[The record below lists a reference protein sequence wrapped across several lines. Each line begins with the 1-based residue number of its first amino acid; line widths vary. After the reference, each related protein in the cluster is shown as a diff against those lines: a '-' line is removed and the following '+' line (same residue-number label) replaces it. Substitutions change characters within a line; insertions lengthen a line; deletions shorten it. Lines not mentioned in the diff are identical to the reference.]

1 MIRNG
6 KIARLP
12 KAVQEQLNRRLSD
25 NETGK
30 NLVVWLNSLPEVQAV
45 IAAEFGGRPIREQ
58 NLSEWRKG
66 GFRDWLRQ
74 QERFDLLRQMR
85 SGASDLG
92 ELMNG
97 GDFHR
102 QMSLLLTTD
111 LALALR
117 EAAEQITDPGERARC
132 VAQLAGRIAQARREE
147 SNATRVDVIRQ
158 RWERELALAEEHKLS
173 GSRFMPSQA
182 LLLQRLY
189 IDSFSDGVGRE
200 LALEL
205 DAAGQSPSKTP
216 ASSGGKPPYPAQSDL
231 LRPDSEATESRQTV
245 PTTN

>member
-12 KAVQEQLNRRLSD
+12 KVVQEQLNHRLND
-25 NETGK
+25 NEPGK

-58 NLSEWRKG
+58 NLSEWRHG
-66 GFRDWLRQ
+66 GFRDWQRQ
-74 QERFDLLRQMR
+74 QERCDLLRHIR
-85 SGASDLG
+85 SGAGDLG
-92 ELMNG
+92 ELMDG

-111 LALALR
+111 LALAVR
-117 EAAEQITDPGERARC
+117 EAAEQIADPGERARC

-158 RWERELALAEEHKLS
+158 RWERELALAEEEKRCD
-173 GSRFMPSQA
+173 GQFMPGRA
-182 LLLQRLY
+182 LLIQRMY
-189 IDSFSDGVGRE
+189 IDMFSNGIGRTLASAGFGVS
-200 LALEL
+200 
-205 DAAGQSPSKTP
+205 QSPAKTSAP
-216 ASSGGKPPYPAQSDL
+216 SGVEPPYPTQSGL
-231 LRPDSEATESRQTV
+231 LRPNSGAAKPGLDCR
-245 PTTN
+245 